1 MLLQI
6 HEPGQTPIPH
16 SDELVLGIDLGTTNS
31 VVGVMRNGVTEIIP
45 INGTRLTPSIIRGQ
59 KSMKGFM
66 GEDPLA
72 TEISEDLLKYLKTK
86 AEEHVGMSFTKA
98 VITVPAY
105 FSERARSATR
115 EAAERAGLTVLRLL
129 NEPTAAALA
138 YNLEQGTEGLYL
150 VYDLG
155 GGTFDVSL
163 LRMEKGIFQVLA
175 VGGDTQLGGDD
186 FDALIADHLQTD
198 LETAKHIKEYLSTHG
213 SHEKLTREDL
223 SKLLDP
229 LVQRTLQI
237 CEKTL
242 GAHKIEKIILVGGST
257 RLPFIQEAL
266 QKKFQKEL
274 LTSLNPDEVVGLGAA
289 HHAHSLFQ
297 GTGTLLLDVTPFSL
311 GLETLGGFM
320 EEMISKNTPLPCVV
334 SQEFTTYQDNQKTI
348 AFSVFQGDAEQ
359 VKECLFLGRF
369 VLEGI
374 PPLPAGQARINV
386 TFTLDADGILSVRAR
401 EQTTGAT
408 CGLQS
413 VLK

>member
-6 HEPGQTPIPH
+6 HEPGQTPIPP
-16 SDELVLGIDLGTTNS
+16 SDELILGIDLGTTNS
-31 VVGVMRNGVTEIIP
+31 VVGVMRDGKTEIIP
-45 INGTRLTPSIIRGQ
+45 IDGGRLTPSIIRGQ
-59 KSMKGFM
+59 KSLKRFM
-66 GEDPLA
+66 GEDPRA
-72 TEISEDLLKYLKTK
+72 TEISVDLLKHLKTK
-86 AEEHVGMSFTKA
+86 AEEHVGVFFTKA

-186 FDALIADHLQTD
+186 FDALIAEHLQTD
-198 LETAKHIKEYLSTHG
+198 LETAKEIKEYLSTHG

-223 SKLLDP
+223 EKLLDP
-229 LVQRTLQI
+229 LIQKTIQI
-237 CEKTL
+237 CERTL
-242 GAHKIEKIILVGGST
+242 GNHKVEKIILVGGST

-266 QKKFQKEL
+266 KKKFQKEL
-274 LTSLNPDEVVGLGAA
+274 LTSLNPDEVVALGAA
-289 HHAHSLFQ
+289 YHGQALYQ

-320 EEMISKNTPLPCVV
+320 EKMITRNTPLPSVA
-334 SQEFTTYQDNQKTI
+334 SQEFTTYQDNQQTI
-348 AFSVFQGDAEQ
+348 AFSIFQGEGTQ
-359 VKECLFLGRF
+359 VKDCLFLGRF
-369 VLEGI
+369 ILKDI
-374 PPLPAGQARINV
+374 PPLPAGKARINV

-401 EQTTGAT
+401 EQATGIT

-413 VLK
+413 SVK